1 MKWVELT
8 TAPDQLTAE
17 MWCDLLR
24 NEGVPAM
31 IRRSDA
37 AAAWQVL
44 MMPSQVMVP
53 ESRYEEAAAILAD
66 LTKGEAQIE
75 P

>member
-1 MKWVELT
+1 
-8 TAPDQLTAE
+8 
-17 MWCDLLR
+17 
-24 NEGVPAM
+24 M

-53 ESRYEEAAAILAD
+53 ESHYEEAVAILVD